1 MVTMQLRFLR
11 IDETMLPF
19 MNGDTLEDVPT
30 FIDAVSSIE
39 YTKNHIVYLK
49 NIKKTTTWRDIFVI
63 LDQILAD
70 SGETQRRD
78 LAGVSIVKGV
88 IKPIWVR

>member
-1 MVTMQLRFLR
+1 MQLRLLR

-19 MNGDTLEDVPT
+19 MNGDDLEDVPT
-30 FIDAVSSIE
+30 FLEFVCNIE
-39 YTKNHIVYLK
+39 YTKNNIVYVK
-49 NIKKTTTWRDIFVI
+49 NIGKTTTWRDIFII
-63 LDQILAD
+63 LDQLLAD

>member
-1 MVTMQLRFLR
+1 MEGIECFLA
-11 IDETMLPF
+11 M
-19 MNGDTLEDVPT
+19 
-30 FIDAVSSIE
+30 
-39 YTKNHIVYLK
+39 KN
-49 NIKKTTTWRDIFVI
+49 IFVI

>member
-1 MVTMQLRFLR
+1 MHLRLLR

-19 MNGDTLEDVPT
+19 MNGDGLEDVPS
-30 FIDAVSSIE
+30 FIDAVSNVE
-39 YTKNHIVYLK
+39 YTKNCIVYLK
-49 NIKKTTTWRDIFVI
+49 KISKTTTWRDIFVK
-63 LDQILAD
+63 LDELLVD

-88 IKPIWVR
+88 IRPIWVR